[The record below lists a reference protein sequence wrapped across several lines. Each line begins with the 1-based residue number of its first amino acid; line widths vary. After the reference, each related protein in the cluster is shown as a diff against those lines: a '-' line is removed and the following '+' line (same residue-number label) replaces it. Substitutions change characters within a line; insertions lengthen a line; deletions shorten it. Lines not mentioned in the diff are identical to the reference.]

1 MALSR
6 RTGQRFQ
13 GSIWPGFVD
22 AMTGL
27 LLVLMFVL
35 TIFMVMQFVLNE
47 TITGQES
54 ELDDLGQ
61 EIAALAQALG
71 LERDRSEKLENDL
84 GALNATLDDTT
95 QRAEAQSALIA
106 SLQQQRADQDSA
118 LAQAQAQITSFEA
131 QVASLLSQRDDALSN
146 VASLED
152 AQTQLLSEKE
162 ALDLALTSARTEIDA
177 QVETAR
183 LAAAEREAMDALI
196 ADLRR
201 EGEDKDATLSARALE
216 LAELQE
222 ALSAEE
228 KARLL
233 EAEAA
238 KVLRARLENADAELT
253 AMTLSLEAERKQAE
267 ETLTLLAAARSAG
280 DDLTAQL
287 AAAVTIGQDRDAAKA
302 AVEKELSE
310 VLTQLA
316 LARSDLDA
324 AREQQALSE
333 ASKLSAE
340 EEAAARIAAL
350 QAAQKA
356 AEALLAEQGSDLENA
371 NAQLAAS
378 NSRITETNAS
388 LEIAQTRLN
397 EINSALARAEAQL
410 SEASGF
416 LNETQTE
423 LARLQAEQEQ
433 SIATITALSAELART
448 RDALALAEANL
459 TVAMDDSEL
468 EQTLAAALAA
478 RNAAELEREEVQKQL
493 AAALAAKLAAEQDA
507 GTRLNDAEQQA
518 ILLSAAREEL
528 AKEQARSSQAELQT
542 EALNQQVAALRAQ
555 LGSLQAILDD
565 ARVQDVASQVQ
576 LQNLGSE
583 LNAALARVAAEERRR
598 RELEEAER
606 VRLEAQTKD
615 LERYR
620 SEFFGR
626 LRDVLGSQEGV
637 RIEGDRFVFS
647 SEVLFPPGRAALS
660 EGGRGEVAKV
670 ASILRAVADDIP
682 EGIDWVIRVDG
693 HTDNVPLSGLG
704 EFADNWELSQAR
716 ALSVVKYMVNF
727 LGIPP
732 TRLAANGF
740 GQYQPVNT
748 EDSDEA
754 RAQNR
759 RIELKFTEK

>member
-416 LNETQTE
+416 LNETQTD

-660 EGGRGEVAKV
+660 EVGRGEVAKV

-693 HTDNVPLSGLG
+693 HTYNVPLSGLG

>member
-35 TIFMVMQFVLNE
+35 TMFMVMQFVLRE

-71 LERDRSEKLENDL
+71 LERDRSERLENDL
-84 GALNATLDDTT
+84 GTLNATLDDATT
-95 QRAEAQSALIA
+95 RAEAQSALIA
-106 SLQQQRADQDSA
+106 SLQQERADQDGALSA
-118 LAQAQAQITSFEA
+118 AQAQITSFEA
-131 QVASLLSQRDDALSN
+131 QVASLLSQREDALGN
-146 VASLED
+146 VAALEE
-152 AQTQLLSEKE
+152 AQAELLSEKE
-162 ALDLALTSARTEIDA
+162 ALDLALATARSEIDE
-177 QVETAR
+177 QVEAAR
-183 LAAAEREAMDALI
+183 LAAAQREAMDALI
-196 ADLRR
+196 ADLRAK
-201 EGEDKDATLSARALE
+201 GEDKDAVISARALE

-238 KVLRARLENADAELT
+238 KALRARLETADAELT
-253 AMTLSLEAERKQAE
+253 AMTLTLEAERKAAE
-267 ETLTLLAAARSAG
+267 DTLTLLAAARSASE
-280 DDLTAQL
+280 DLTAQL
-287 AAAVTIGQDRDAAKA
+287 AAAVSSGQDTDAAKA
-302 AVEKELSE
+302 VVEKELAQ
-310 VLTQLA
+310 VLAQLA
-316 LARSDLDA
+316 MARSDLDA
-324 AREQQALSE
+324 AREKQELTE
-333 ASKLSAE
+333 VSKLTAE
-340 EEAAARIAAL
+340 EEAAERIAAL
-350 QAAQKA
+350 RAAQAA
-356 AEALLAEQGSDLENA
+356 AEALLAETNA
-371 NAQLAAS
+371 NL
-378 NSRITETNAS
+378 ETVTATS
-388 LEIAQTRLN
+388 TQT
-397 EINSALARAEAQL
+397 NSALTSAEGQLAETRAQLSQTTRQLSRAEA
-410 SEASGF
+410 
-416 LNETQTE
+416 E
-423 LARLQAEQEQ
+423 LAEIVLVQEKSAEI
-433 SIATITALSAELART
+433 IAALTSELART
-448 RDALALAEANL
+448 RDDLAQAEANL
-459 TVAMDDSEL
+459 TVAMDDSEI

-478 RNAAELEREEVQKQL
+478 RTAVELEREEVQRQL
-493 AAALAAKLAAEQDA
+493 AAALAAKLAAEQQA
-507 GTRLNDAEQQA
+507 ETRLDDATQQA
-518 ILLSAAREEL
+518 ILLAAARDEL
-528 AKEQARSSQAELQT
+528 VQEQERTSQAQLQT

-555 LGSLQAILDD
+555 LSSLQAILDE
-565 ARVQDVASQVQ
+565 AKIQDDASQVQ

-583 LNAALARVAAEERRR
+583 LNAALARVAAEERKR

-606 VRLEAQTKD
+606 KRLEVEALALQEQTKD

-626 LRDVLGSQEGV
+626 LRDVLGRQDGV

-660 EGGRGEVAKV
+660 PEGRGEVAKV
-670 ASILRAVADDIP
+670 ASILLAVADDIP
-682 EGIDWVIRVDG
+682 DGIDWIIRVDG

-727 LGIPP
+727 LGIQP

-740 GQYQPVNT
+740 GQFQPVNL

>member
-71 LERDRSEKLENDL
+71 LERDRSETLENDL

-106 SLQQQRADQDSA
+106 SLQQQRAEQDSA
-118 LAQAQAQITSFEA
+118 LSQARAQITNFEA

-146 VASLED
+146 VAVLED
-152 AQTQLLSEKE
+152 SQSQLLTEKE
-162 ALDLALTSARTEIDA
+162 ALDLALASARTEIDA
-177 QVETAR
+177 QVEAAR

-201 EGEDKDATLSARALE
+201 EGEDKDATLSERALE
-216 LAELQE
+216 LAELQD

-228 KARLL
+228 RARLL

-238 KVLRARLENADAELT
+238 DALRARLENADAELT
-253 AMTLSLEAERKQAE
+253 AITLSLETERKQAE

-280 DDLTAQL
+280 EDLTAQL
-287 AAAVTIGQDRDAAKA
+287 AAAVTAGQDTDAAKT

-310 VLTQLA
+310 VLAQLA
-316 LARSDLDA
+316 LARLDLAA
-324 AREQQALSE
+324 ARDLQAVSE
-333 ASKLSAE
+333 ANKLTAE

-350 QAAQKA
+350 EAAQKV
-356 AEALLAEQGSDLENA
+356 AEALLAERQTDLEAA
-371 NAQLAAS
+371 NAQRSAAD
-378 NSRITETNAS
+378 IKAAQTNTS
-388 LEIAQTRLN
+388 LESAQTRLN
-397 EINSALARAEAQL
+397 EVNDALTRAQSRL
-410 SEASGF
+410 SDATGS

-423 LARLQAEQEQ
+423 LATLQAAQEK
-433 SIATITALSAELART
+433 SIATITALTAELART
-448 RDALALAEANL
+448 RAALALAESNL
-459 TVAMDDSEL
+459 SVAMDDSAL
-468 EQTLAAALAA
+468 EQTLAAALAE
-478 RNAAELEREEVQKQL
+478 RNAAELERKEVQKQL
-493 AAALAAKLAAEQDA
+493 AAALAAKLAAEQEA
-507 GTRLNDAEQQA
+507 GAQLSEAQQQA
-518 ILLSAAREEL
+518 LLLSAAREEL
-528 AKEQARSSQAELQT
+528 EQEQARSSQAELQT

-606 VRLEAQTKD
+606 VRLEEQTKD

-626 LRDVLGSQEGV
+626 LRDVLGAQEGV

-660 EGGRGEVAKV
+660 EVGRGEVAKV

-704 EFADNWELSQAR
+704 EFADNWQLSQAR